1 MNFFHAVNASVSAP
15 VAPSG
20 IVTSGLIWHIDPTD
34 SASYPGSGS
43 TIYDLVGSNNGAF
56 EGGVYVDANG
66 HLILDG
72 VNDAINFGN
81 IATSNSIALGA
92 GSFTIQAWGYSANS
106 GNSLQAIYSQTALSG
121 DPSNRVL
128 MFVFLPQTRFIAS
141 FWTPTGSNQ
150 QTANYG
156 SHNTANAWRL
166 YTMRYD
172 SSANEITIFVD
183 TSSDPPLTGVVNTG
197 LVTRNF
203 RIGAFGTSFS
213 TYEWYG
219 RFGAFM
225 QYNRALS
232 AAEIAQNYN
241 ATKAD
246 YGL

>member
-72 VNDAINFGN
+72 VNDAIYFGT
-81 IATSNSIALGA
+81 ITTANSISIGA
-92 GSFTIQAWGYSANS
+92 SSFTIQGWGYRINS
-106 GNSLQAIYSQTALSG
+106 GNVFGMIYAQYGAG
-121 DPSNRVL
+121 NIDRAA
-128 MFVFLPQTRFIAS
+128 MFVYLPQARAIAS
-141 FWTPTGSNQ
+141 LWVGSTNY
-150 QTANYG
+150 QTQNYG
-156 SHNTANAWRL
+156 ANMTYNEWHM
-166 YTMRYD
+166 YTMTYD
-172 SSANEITIFVD
+172 NSAQTLSIWVD
-183 TSSDPPLTGVVNTG
+183 TTQDVPILTGLASPLSINRQFRLGSSGTSVSVNEWYG
-197 LVTRNF
+197 
-203 RIGAFGTSFS
+203 RIGAF
-213 TYEWYG
+213 
-219 RFGAFM
+219 M
-225 QYNRALS
+225 HYNRVLS
-232 AAEIAQNYN
+232 ASEIAQNYN